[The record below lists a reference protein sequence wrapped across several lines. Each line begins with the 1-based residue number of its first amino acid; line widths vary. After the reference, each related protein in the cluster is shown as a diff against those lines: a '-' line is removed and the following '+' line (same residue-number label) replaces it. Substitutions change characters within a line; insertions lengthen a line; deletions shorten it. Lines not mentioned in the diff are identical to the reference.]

1 MSRRQL
7 PPIVLAILIV
17 VTGFST
23 RQVSAAELRVV
34 ASIKPI
40 HSLVAS
46 VMAGVGVP
54 ELLLK
59 GASSPHSF
67 SLKPSDARAL
77 AKADVVFWVGPDME
91 VFLTRPV
98 KNLAIS
104 AQIVEL
110 SRTPGLR
117 LLSLGL
123 DESGEI
129 PEEANLHNHKNMD
142 PHIWLNPDNAKLLVG
157 EIVRKLG
164 AADADN
170 AEIYAANG
178 AALIAMLNRLTT
190 ELDATLA
197 EVRTA
202 PFIVFHDAFQYF
214 VKRFGLN
221 ANGAI
226 ILNPER
232 TPGAGKINRIRKK
245 IASGNI
251 RCIFTEPQFNPAI
264 VKSITRNTST
274 RISVLDPLGA
284 DISAGPAAYATLLRT
299 LASAL
304 VSCLKR

>member
-1 MSRRQL
+1 MPRRQL

-17 VTGFST
+17 ATGFSFQ
-23 RQVSAAELRVV
+23 QVLAAELRVV

-91 VFLTRPV
+91 IFLTRPL
-98 KNLAIS
+98 KTLATS
-104 AQIVEL
+104 ARIVGL
-110 SRTPGLR
+110 SKTPGLK
-117 LLSLGL
+117 LLPLGL
-123 DESGEI
+123 DEGGETS
-129 PEEANLHNHKNMD
+129 EETNLHKHKNMD
-142 PHIWLNPDNAKLLVG
+142 PHFWLNPDNAKLLVG

-197 EVRTA
+197 GVKTA

-214 VKRFGLN
+214 VKRFSLN
-221 ANGAI
+221 STGAI
-226 ILNPER
+226 IVNPER
-232 TPGAGKINRIRKK
+232 TPGARKISRIRKK
-245 IASGNI
+245 IAAGNI
-251 RCIFTEPQFNPAI
+251 RCIFTEPQFNPAM
-264 VKSITRNTST
+264 VQSVTRNTST